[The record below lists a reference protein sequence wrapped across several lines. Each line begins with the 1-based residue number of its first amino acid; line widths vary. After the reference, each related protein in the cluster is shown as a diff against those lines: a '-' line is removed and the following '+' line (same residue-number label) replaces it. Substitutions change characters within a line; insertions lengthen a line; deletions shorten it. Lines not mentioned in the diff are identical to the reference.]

1 MRVILGVSL
10 TVPQKGEIN
19 DRLGVYKSVCCDL
32 EIIITKG
39 ASFPNCPDHPRDT
52 TIWKLYSDENTAP
65 RTGKK
70 KSELKPA
77 A

>member
-10 TVPQKGEIN
+10 TVRQNGEIN
-19 DRLGVYKSVCCDL
+19 DKLGVYKSVCCGF

-39 ASFPNCPDHPRDT
+39 ASFPNCLDHPRDT
-52 TIWKLYSDENTAP
+52 TIWNLYSDENTAP

>member
-10 TVPQKGEIN
+10 MQNGEIN
-19 DRLGVYKSVCCDL
+19 DRLGVYKSVCCGL

-39 ASFPNCPDHPRDT
+39 ASFPNCPDHPRYT